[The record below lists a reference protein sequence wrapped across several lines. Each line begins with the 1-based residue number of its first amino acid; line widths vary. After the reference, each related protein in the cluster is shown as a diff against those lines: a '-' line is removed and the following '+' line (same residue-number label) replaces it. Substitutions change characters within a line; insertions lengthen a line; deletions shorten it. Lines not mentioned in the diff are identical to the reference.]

1 MTSSKQA
8 FLASQDKCDQW
19 NAVALQAWFEDVLV
33 HVRSDLGEGGNLSS
47 EGWAGVNAF
56 IQSLK
61 TIGVKPPERTMPVTP
76 RVERGP
82 SEPRR
87 RGATK
92 KD

>member
-1 MTSSKQA
+1 MTASKQA
-8 FLASQDKCDQW
+8 FLANQDKCDQW

-33 HVRSDLGEGGNLSS
+33 HVRSDLGEGGHVSE
-47 EGWAGVNAF
+47 EGWKGVNAF
-56 IQSLK
+56 VQALK
-61 TIGVKPPERTMPVTP
+61 TIGIKPQERSMPATP

-87 RGATK
+87 RGSQK